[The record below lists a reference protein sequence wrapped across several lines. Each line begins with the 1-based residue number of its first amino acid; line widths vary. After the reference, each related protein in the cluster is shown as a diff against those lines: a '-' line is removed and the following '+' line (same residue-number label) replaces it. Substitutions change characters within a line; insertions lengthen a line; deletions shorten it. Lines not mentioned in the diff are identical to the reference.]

1 MTYRVSLLSQ
11 DGTMPSDHLQL
22 LSDKQLAKLALWSLQ
37 LNRTVADLLAESRFM
52 LSDDGSGA
60 SVTLEGVLPSCGL
73 YGAMLADGSTHT

>member
-1 MTYRVSLLSQ
+1 MLYRAPLLTQ
-11 DGTMPSDHLQL
+11 DGSLPSDHLQL

-52 LSDDGSGA
+52 LSDDGSGT
-60 SVTLEGVLPSCGL
+60 SVTLEGVLPGCGL